1 MDKQKSNAHGK
12 YEKCL
17 QRILSESMKEAG
29 HLRNIG
35 VNGKII
41 FKWSLI
47 QYSVS
52 MRIESVWLSICS
64 CSELQ
69 VKRWDIS

>member
-1 MDKQKSNAHGK
+1 MDKHDSNAHGK

-17 QRILSESMKEAG
+17 QRVFSDSMKETG

-41 FKWSLI
+41 FKW
-47 QYSVS
+47 
-52 MRIESVWLSICS
+52 
-64 CSELQ
+64 
-69 VKRWDIS
+69 

>member
-1 MDKQKSNAHGK
+1 MLKGSVICIYYPLNSKVMDKHDSNAHGK

-17 QRILSESMKEAG
+17 QRVFSDSMKETG

-41 FKWSLI
+41 FKW
-47 QYSVS
+47 
-52 MRIESVWLSICS
+52 
-64 CSELQ
+64 
-69 VKRWDIS
+69 